1 MVVLTLVVM
10 VGEAAAAD
18 ERRRRRNQPQSKSQA
33 IAIGV
38 RRRRRL
44 RPNRHC
50 ATDTPPRL
58 RKPMKR
64 TLLWPSF
71 LACEDLSLSLALREW
86 WVGSDRGIES
96 AVVGADHT
104 EMEVRNDS
112 IRFWIDS
119 IGIGLILS
127 CF

>member
-1 MVVLTLVVM
+1 MRQRPINDDDDDDDDATSPSP
-10 VGEAAAAD
+10 
-18 ERRRRRNQPQSKSQA
+18 RP

-44 RPNRHC
+44 RSNRHC

-127 CF
+127 GFGSILSVLD